1 MRLVMNTLA
10 LCCLCSVL
18 AWAGPGIA
26 GNNSP
31 ARIPAVGTIAP
42 AFGLFAFPTSGS
54 LKKASSD
61 DREIVQL
68 DDMCGMRPG
77 ETKAVLVLFVD
88 GDPTILGADPVG
100 NWYRKYHKDG
110 LEVAVI
116 SIEKNPSIFASK
128 VLRNKPRYPILD
140 DRHRVVATRYGVDKA
155 PFSFLLNS
163 ECRVLGFNDKGAP
176 ETVASITAA
185 LEELVR
191 GKPIENAEEAEK

>member
-88 GDPTILGADPVG
+88 GDPAILGADPVG

-110 LEVAVI
+110 LEIAVI

-185 LEELVR
+185 VEELVR